1 LKSIILF
8 LIAVTI
14 ITIPAPSIAQLRE
27 NDNPGADQP
36 DDSALLGDDLYP
48 TNIESITLISRMTA
62 PSLVMIYTRLNLR
75 VLPLKLIMI
84 RSLQYLIMDTAGMP
98 GVSSGCFCLSG

>member
-1 LKSIILF
+1 MKSIILF

-14 ITIPAPSIAQLRE
+14 ITISAPSIAQLRE

-48 TNIESITLISRMTA
+48 AKLESIALKIKNDSELAILDNGYSRHAGSFFGLFLPVRMITENEVSELSSSIRLLVI
-62 PSLVMIYTRLNLR
+62 PS
-75 VLPLKLIMI
+75 
-84 RSLQYLIMDTAGMP
+84 G
-98 GVSSGCFCLSG
+98 